1 MAVATDP
8 IDLVFSGAQHKQ
20 LTEALE
26 QAYPSYQQ
34 LEMMVRHRLDL
45 NLQSISSSYNKLNYV
60 AFELIKSR
68 QAAGELLRLVAA
80 AQASQPNNPR
90 LAAVASALGLAADA
104 PPRAELEKI
113 VKKTSVPFD
122 IAVWR
127 ERMAARE
134 VCVCRMEVPVAGGT
148 SFGTGFLVGPDLVL
162 TNHHVIAGATDPAA
176 IVARFDYKARAG
188 GGTISP
194 GVEVHL
200 AAEWLVDSSPHSPV
214 DLEGLPKKGVP
225 DPELL
230 DYALLRLANPVGD
243 EPIPAGKEAEPG
255 APPRGW
261 IALPSKPWPFATN
274 RSLFIIQ
281 HPSGSPMKL
290 AMDLEATMAVNANG
304 TRVTYQTGTEGGSS
318 GSPCFN
324 QLWDLVALHHAGDP
338 SHSDFYDPA
347 FNEGIPIDRIVARL
361 DARGLTAGLTLV

>member
-45 NLQSISSSYNKLNYV
+45 NLQSVSSSFNKLNYV

-162 TNHHVIAGATDPAA
+162 TNHHVIDGVTDPAA
-176 IVARFDYKARAG
+176 IVVRFDYKARAG

-214 DLEGLPKKGVP
+214 DLEGLPKQGVP
-225 DPELL
+225 DPEQL
-230 DYALLRLANPVGD
+230 DYALLRLADPVGD
-243 EPIPAGKEAEPG
+243 AADSGREGGRARRPATRLDRAADEALAVCREPI
-255 APPRGW
+255 
-261 IALPSKPWPFATN
+261 
-274 RSLFIIQ
+274 
-281 HPSGSPMKL
+281 
-290 AMDLEATMAVNANG
+290 
-304 TRVTYQTGTEGGSS
+304 
-318 GSPCFN
+318 
-324 QLWDLVALHHAGDP
+324 ALHHPAPERLADEARDGSRGDDDRECQRDARHLP
-338 SHSDFYDPA
+338 DRDRR
-347 FNEGIPIDRIVARL
+347 RIVGIALLQPALGSGR
-361 DARGLTAGLTLV
+361 AAPCRAIRRTRTSTIRHSTRASPSTASSPGSTPEA

>member
-1 MAVATDP
+1 
-8 IDLVFSGAQHKQ
+8 
-20 LTEALE
+20 
-26 QAYPSYQQ
+26 
-34 LEMMVRHRLDL
+34 MMVRYRLGL
-45 NLQSISSSYNKLNYV
+45 NLQSISSSFNKLNYV

-80 AQASQPNNPR
+80 AQASQPHNPK
-90 LAAVASALGLAADA
+90 LAVVGESLGLATQA

-134 VCVCRMEVPVAGGT
+134 VSVCRIEVPMPDGT

-162 TNHHVIAGATDPAA
+162 TNHHVIDGVADPAGI
-176 IVARFDYKARAG
+176 IVRFDYKARPG
-188 GGTISP
+188 GGPISE

-200 AAEWLVDSSPHSPV
+200 AGDWLVDSSPHSPV
-214 DLEGLPKKGVP
+214 DLQGLPKHGVP
-225 DPELL
+225 DPDEL
-230 DYALLRLANPVGD
+230 DHALLRLAEPVG
-243 EPIPAGKEAEPG
+243 ELPIPSGKEAEPG
-255 APPRGW
+255 APARGW
-261 IALPSKPWPFATN
+261 IALPRKAWPFAAN

-281 HPSGSPMKL
+281 HPSGTPMKL
-290 AMDLEATMAVNANG
+290 AMDLEATMTVNANG

-361 DARGLTAGLTLV
+361 EARGLTAGLTLV